1 MKPIRIAWCLA
12 AAALVLGC
20 EQTTEP
26 VSTAESV
33 DLPNFAAERAD
44 FVKEFIWEWEDYV
57 PCANDG
63 AGEYILWD
71 GILRWHQI
79 KRESSSGVQTHANKE
94 IEFDG
99 YNYNDFMGF
108 GQTSGDVW
116 TVDRQRSQ
124 WNARKTVQGDFVS
137 FHQNYKFFL
146 TAEDGEQLVVQGSR
160 NWVYDKDGNLVME
173 NLNTGKCPQV
183 W

>member
-1 MKPIRIAWCLA
+1 MKLIQFFGCLA
-12 AAALVLGC
+12 AAGLFMGC

-26 VSTAESV
+26 VAQAESLDSPTFTAV
-33 DLPNFAAERAD
+33 RAD
-44 FVKEFIWEWEDYV
+44 FVKEFIWNWEDYV

-63 AGEYILWD
+63 DGEYILWD
-71 GILRWHQI
+71 GTLRWHQT
-79 KRESSSGVQTHANKE
+79 KRATPSGVQTNANKE

-99 YNYNDFMGF
+99 YNYDDFMGF

-124 WNARKTVQGDFVS
+124 WNARKTVKGDFVS

-146 TAEDGEQLVVQGSR
+146 TMENGEKLIVQGSR

-173 NLNTGKCPQV
+173 NLNTGKCPQI